1 MAGQRASGPF
11 FRSLQRASSSTT
23 CGRCL
28 KLQRTLASQAGAA
41 TSRPPDEDLIN
52 SSSLGIPPLPEDAH
66 TFDPLKSSRGR
77 KRQLPPSR
85 SVRSSPFPLP
95 IGGLTCL
102 QISIPTSEVRPW
114 PTSPA
119 PSSASLRSI
128 FSNVRSWSFLLS
140 APGSNLSQYNRPRHY
155 DSMLPTQPAW
165 LPASIKGTAPARLGR
180 GVAIP

>member
-1 MAGQRASGPF
+1 MAGRRASGPF
-11 FRSLQRASSSTT
+11 FHSLRRASSSTI

-28 KLQRTLASQAGAA
+28 KLQRTLTSQAGAV
-41 TSRPPDEDLIN
+41 TSSPHDEDLVD
-52 SSSLGIPPLPEDAH
+52 SSSLGVPPLPGDTH

-119 PSSASLRSI
+119 PSSTSLRSI
-128 FSNVRSWSFLLS
+128 FTNVRSWSFLLS
-140 APGSNLSQYNRPRHY
+140 APGSNISQYNRPRHY

-165 LPASIKGTAPARLGR
+165 LPASIEGAASARLGR